1 MSLPSSF
8 KAALLIGAGEPLSVV
23 DRTPETASLEPHE
36 VAIKMTATAINPVDW
51 KLREHPS
58 IFFGDRLPAVL
69 GTDAS
74 GTIHAKGSS
83 VSDDTFKIGD
93 RVFFQGHLGKYDTS
107 SFQEYA
113 RTDAKVVGRI
123 PDNIT
128 DEEAA
133 GVALAGMAAAV
144 GLYHSAG
151 RGLKGPWDDGKA
163 GRGRA
168 IVVLGGSSSVGQ
180 YAVQFARLSGFDRV
194 VTNASAAHKGALEK
208 LGASAVLDRNT
219 HSAAAD
225 FLGAIGDELELDS
238 VYDAIGSLE
247 TQTLAVEI
255 LQKAARVSR
264 DAGAGVV
271 ACVQRPEAEAVE
283 LGHKDDGGQRKVEI
297 KGILAVGPAPEYRY
311 VSEPFYVH
319 VSKWLGTGEFV
330 ANKPTIIE
338 GGVGA
343 IEEALQKQKAGVSG
357 TKVVVKF

>member
-8 KAALLIGAGEPLSVV
+8 KAALLTGAGQPLSVV
-23 DRTPETASLEPHE
+23 DRTPETASLESHE

-51 KLREHPS
+51 KLREYPS

-74 GTIHAKGSS
+74 GTIYAKGSS
-83 VSDDTFKIGD
+83 VSDDTFKVGD

-113 RTDAKVVGRI
+113 RTDAKVVGKI

-133 GVALAGMAAAV
+133 GVSLAGMAAAV

-151 RGLKGPWDDGKA
+151 RGLKGPWDDSKA
-163 GRGRA
+163 GKGRA

-180 YAVQFARLSGFDRV
+180 YAVQFARLSGFDKII
-194 VTNASAAHKGALEK
+194 TNASAPHKDAIEK
-208 LGASAVLDRNT
+208 LGATAVLDRKTQN
-219 HSAAAD
+219 SAAD
-225 FLGAIGDELELDS
+225 FLKEISEELELDS

-247 TQTLAVEI
+247 TQSLAVEI
-255 LQKAARVSR
+255 LQKASKVSK
-264 DAGAGVV
+264 DAVV
-271 ACVQRPEAEAVE
+271 ACVQRPEAKAVE
-283 LGHKDDGGQRKVEI
+283 LGQGAERKVEI

-319 VSKWLGTGEFV
+319 VSKWLSTGEFV
-330 ANKPTIIE
+330 ANKPTVIE
-338 GGVGA
+338 GGVNA
-343 IEEALQKQKAGVSG
+343 IEEALKKQKAGVSG